1 MSACNC
7 CELFPTFSG
16 SSLSQPYVLKLEA
29 RSKGFSA
36 APFYFQD
43 ENGDYFKTI
52 TQTDTWVGGPSTILY
67 VDVSDQ
73 SLDYYGEIDF
83 GSTTESTYTYAWIN
97 CQDVLESA
105 SGFYFDERADSQVTT
120 QYSDPFDWP
129 SEAVT
134 NVEEC
139 LTSSSFGEWA
149 FAGFVEA
156 SKILTEIGSLKTYAA
171 TVSEYRFKHPPTATG
186 YLKVWLSMVEETY
199 SSEGELL
206 SSSTE
211 PFTTYEWS
219 GTPPSLN
226 HSINSLENLITS
238 EVFEATPPESHS
250 VVRKI
255 FISKWSMLPE
265 YEPDDPVSVDLLFAP
280 YSHTRPDPDCLSNAV
295 PTLNED
301 CPPPEE

>member
-1 MSACNC
+1 M
-7 CELFPTFSG
+7 
-16 SSLSQPYVLKLEA
+16 
-29 RSKGFSA
+29 
-36 APFYFQD
+36 
-43 ENGDYFKTI
+43 
-52 TQTDTWVGGPSTILY
+52 Y
-67 VDVSDQ
+67 VDVSGQ
-73 SLDYYGEIDF
+73 GLDYYGEIDF
-83 GSTTESTYTYAWIN
+83 GSTTERTFTYAWID
-97 CQDVLESA
+97 CQAVLESA
-105 SGFYFDERADSQVTT
+105 SGFFFDERAETEVTT

-134 NVEEC
+134 NVQEC
-139 LTSSSFGEWA
+139 LASLEFGEWA
-149 FAGFVEA
+149 DAGSVET
-156 SKILTEIGSLKTYAA
+156 SKVLTEIESYSIYSYGE
-171 TVSEYRFKHPPTATG
+171 TVSEYRVKHPPTATG
-186 YLKVWLSMVEETY
+186 YLKAWLSKVDEAY
-199 SSEGELL
+199 SPEGELL

-255 FISKWSMLPE
+255 VISKWSMLPE
-265 YEPDDPVSVDLLFAP
+265 YEPDDPVSLDLLFAP